1 MKSIK
6 HILILILILSTFTYA
21 KDAKDIINDLKKEY
35 DKVENLSAEFTQE
48 FYWKLA
54 EQGQTQEGSI
64 MLQGS
69 DKFRIETR
77 DQIIVSDGKAI
88 FTYSRMNNQVIIDA
102 VTNNHEVVLPREL
115 FMKFSKNYKPFML
128 EDEIINDTKC
138 YVIRLTAKSAD
149 MYIKEMKVWVDKKS
163 NLTKKIQH
171 TDISENVT
179 TYTLKNIQLNQK
191 LPPTLF
197 KFKTPEGAETVD
209 LR

>member
-191 LPPTLF
+191 LSPTLF